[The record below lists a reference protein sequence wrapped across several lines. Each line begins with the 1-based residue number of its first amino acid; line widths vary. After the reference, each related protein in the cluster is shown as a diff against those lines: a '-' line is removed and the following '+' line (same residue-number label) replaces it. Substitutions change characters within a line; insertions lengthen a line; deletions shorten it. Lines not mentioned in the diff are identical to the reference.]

1 MNLFQTQ
8 IAYAADTWQGTIS
21 NITSNIIQPI
31 IGFLFALALV
41 MFLWGMFQFL
51 WMEDSDK
58 AHEQGKNHML
68 WGLLGMFIM
77 FSVFAIMR
85 LIAGTIGADL
95 PAGLIP

>member
-1 MNLFQTQ
+1 MLATVN
-8 IAYAADTWQGTIS
+8 
-21 NITSNIIQPI
+21 PI
-31 IGFLFALALV
+31 IGKINAVILNPLITLLFALALV

>member
-41 MFLWGMFQFL
+41 MFLWGIVQFISNAENEEKL
-51 WMEDSDK
+51 SE
-58 AHEQGKNHML
+58 GKEHML
-68 WGLLGMFIM
+68 WGIVGMFIM
-77 FSVFAIMR
+77 VSVFGIMN
-85 LIAGTIGADL
+85 LICNTIGAC
-95 PAGLIP
+95 

>member
-41 MFLWGMFQFL
+41 MFLWGIVQFISNAENEEKL
-51 WMEDSDK
+51 SE
-58 AHEQGKNHML
+58 GKEHML
-68 WGLLGMFIM
+68 WGIAGMFIM
-77 FSVFAIMR
+77 VSVFGIMN
-85 LIAGTIGADL
+85 LICNTIGAC
-95 PAGLIP
+95 